1 MRQIHHANKNR
12 YVSNMASHF
21 PDDFP
26 DLPVEEQ
33 KRILIEVI
41 GALPVEQIA
50 ELCEMIDLVIEKE
63 RTSTKERECI

>member
-1 MRQIHHANKNR
+1 
-12 YVSNMASHF
+12 MASHF